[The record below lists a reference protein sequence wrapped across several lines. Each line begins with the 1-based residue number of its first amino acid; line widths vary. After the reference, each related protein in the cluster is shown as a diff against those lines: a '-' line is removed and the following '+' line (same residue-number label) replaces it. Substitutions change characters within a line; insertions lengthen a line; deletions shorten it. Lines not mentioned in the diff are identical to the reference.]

1 MRSGTE
7 FLHVCLLRGNTV
19 DSSKSCEPDISLGEV
34 KGSRWGLTFVHEKT
48 CLFFSLSPFSICPA
62 GWRAVVWLS
71 SLPGSH
77 IVLQNPVY
85 CDPQTVPRLLS
96 EEPEVKP
103 SKSKRWFSPPR
114 NPPGMC
120 LWIQLDLFALLLRP
134 HSLLTCSALLPFLF
148 SLLSFE

>member
-34 KGSRWGLTFVHEKT
+34 EGSRRGLTFVHEKT

-62 GWRAVVWLS
+62 GWRAVGWLS

-85 CDPQTVPRLLS
+85 CDPQTVPRLRS

-103 SKSKRWFSPPR
+103 SKSKTVVQPSPKSTWNVSLNSVRPVCSPFASSLAPNLQR
-114 NPPGMC
+114 PAP
-120 LWIQLDLFALLLRP
+120 LFIF
-134 HSLLTCSALLPFLF
+134 TFII
-148 SLLSFE
+148 